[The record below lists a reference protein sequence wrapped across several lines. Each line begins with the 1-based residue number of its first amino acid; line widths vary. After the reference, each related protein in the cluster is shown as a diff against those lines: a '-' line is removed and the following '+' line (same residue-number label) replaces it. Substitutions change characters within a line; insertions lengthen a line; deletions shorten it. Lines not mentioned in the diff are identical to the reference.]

1 MANTSAI
8 FKGSRTK
15 LLTKDGLSLEAGQN
29 IKVVDGAAANA
40 VMVSDALG
48 VVALGA
54 VPAITALTG
63 EVTGTGPGSTAA
75 TVTNS
80 AVIGKV
86 LTGLTADDGAL
97 AAGDTVLGAFGKL
110 SRVPMSDASNQSL
123 SGFNATSIVGA
134 LNENRDSI
142 QNAGCS
148 GLVSWGGAGDYY
160 SYTGGTFTVLRPGV
174 GRINGKKI
182 TWAGGESVSG
192 LASNK
197 GYLIGFSAT
206 NTLSATDIS
215 TLVSSNKKAEFDLF
229 DSFYQL
235 NVAVFGIWTDGA
247 YPQIVKED
255 HPYEYSTDISVHD
268 HFKFG
273 QTFTFG
279 GALLSVL
286 TAASRT
292 IQTSGEDMLDD
303 HGLTTRIADQA
314 GSILDCFAIFQNGSG
329 IAQALAR
336 TGFTVAGV
344 TVTPTAGAVYSNN
357 GNQYTV
363 LLSTIA
369 GGAGSITTWT
379 RSGNGVPE
387 ASGVLTKVS
396 GTGDATI
403 NFSAYTIPTSITY
416 TYAPA
421 GVPTMLGTG
430 GATRYGIVAIYAS
443 KDDKQTPNTTTPLP
457 KYFQVMSN
465 TAYSGPADAA
475 NSIGTG
481 ASPVMTQFIMPS
493 EMRAIELVL
502 NGFVIIDGSPRDI
515 EPTSVNGFVNGVKT
529 VKASISTSAAG
540 GTVTATTAVNVSTTT
555 ANFNGL
561 MSSVDTQVQQA
572 LDTIDDYMA
581 VVPVSSNMTL
591 VRNRVHIVNTSAPRT
606 LAFPALVASHGD
618 IVVVKDA
625 TGTADVNNITI
636 TQSASET
643 IDGVAAS
650 YVMTVPYG
658 SLTFYSD
665 GVNRWII

>member
-86 LTGLTADDGAL
+86 LTGLTAADGAL

-110 SRVPMSDASNQSL
+110 SRVPMSDAANQSL

-134 LNENRDSI
+134 LNEDRASI
-142 QNAGCS
+142 SDAGCS
-148 GLVSWGGAGDYY
+148 GLVSWGGAGDFY
-160 SYTGGTFTVLRPGV
+160 SYTGGTFTVLRAGV

-182 TWAGGESVSG
+182 TWAGGESVAG

-197 GYLIGFSAT
+197 GYLIGFTAT
-206 NTLSATDIS
+206 NTLEAIDIS
-215 TLVSSNKKAEFDLF
+215 TLVSSNKQAEFDLF
-229 DSFYQL
+229 DAFYRASI
-235 NVAVFGIWTDGA
+235 VVFGIWTDGA

-336 TGFTVAGV
+336 TGFNVTGV
-344 TVTPTAGAVYSNN
+344 SVTPTAGAVYSNN

-363 LLSTIA
+363 FVSTLVA
-369 GGAGSITTWT
+369 GAGLIATWT
-379 RSGNGVPE
+379 STGVGIPEVSGN
-387 ASGVLTKVS
+387 LTKVS

-403 NFSAYTIPTSITY
+403 AFTSYTIPTSITY

-421 GVPTMLGTG
+421 GVPTLLGSG
-430 GATRYGIVAIYAS
+430 GGTRYGIIAIYAS
-443 KDDKQTPNTTTPLP
+443 KDDKQSPNTTTPLP
-457 KYFQVMSN
+457 KYFQIMSN
-465 TAYSGPADAA
+465 TAYGSASDAA
-475 NSIGTG
+475 NSIGSG
-481 ASPVMTQFIMPS
+481 ASPNVSQFIMPS
-493 EMRAIELVL
+493 EMRAIEIVL

-515 EPTSVNGFVNGVKT
+515 EPTNTNGFVIGVKT
-529 VKASISTSAAG
+529 VKASISTGSTG
-540 GTVTATTAVNVSTTT
+540 GSVTATTAVNVSTST
-555 ANFNGL
+555 ANFGGL
-561 MSSVDTQVQQA
+561 LSSADTQVQQA
-572 LDTIDDYMA
+572 LDSIDDYMA

-591 VRNRVHIVNTSAPRT
+591 VRNRVHIVDTSAART
-606 LAFPALVASHGD
+606 LAFPTLVASHGSMV
-618 IVVVKDA
+618 IVKDG

-636 TQSASET
+636 TQSAAET

-665 GVNRWII
+665 GVSRWII

>member
-15 LLTKDGLSLEAGQN
+15 LLTKDGLSLEAGQSV
-29 IKVVDGAAANA
+29 KVVDGAAAGA

-48 VVALGA
+48 VVTLGA

-63 EVTGTGPGSTAA
+63 EVTGTGPGSTAT

-86 LTGLTADDGAL
+86 LTGLTAADGAL

-110 SRVPMSDASNQSL
+110 SRVPMSDAANQSL

-134 LNENRDSI
+134 LNEDRASI
-142 QNAGCS
+142 SDAGCS
-148 GLVSWGGAGDYY
+148 GLVSWGGAGDFY
-160 SYTGGTFTVLRPGV
+160 SYTGGTFTVLRAGV

-182 TWAGGESVSG
+182 TWAGGENVTG

-197 GYLIGFSAT
+197 GYLIGFTAT
-206 NTLSATDIS
+206 NTLEAIDIS
-215 TLVSSNKKAEFDLF
+215 TLVSSNKQAEFDLF
-229 DSFYQL
+229 DAYYQSH
-235 NVAVFGIWTDGA
+235 VTVFGIWTDGA
-247 YPQIVKED
+247 YPQVVKED

-286 TAASRT
+286 SQASRT

-303 HGLTTRIADQA
+303 HGLTTRISDKA
-314 GSILDCFAIFQNGSG
+314 GSILDCFSIFQNGAG
-329 IAQALAR
+329 VAQALAR
-336 TGFTVAGV
+336 TGFNVTGV
-344 TVTPTAGAVYSNN
+344 SVTPTAGAVYSNN

-363 LLSTIA
+363 FVSSLVA
-369 GGAGSITTWT
+369 GAGLITTWT
-379 RSGNGVPE
+379 STGVGIPEVSGN
-387 ASGVLTKVS
+387 LTKVS

-403 NFSAYTIPTSITY
+403 AFTSYTIPTSISY

-421 GVPTMLGTG
+421 GVPTLLTSS

-457 KYFQVMSN
+457 KYFQIMSKV
-465 TAYSGPADAA
+465 AYGSAADAA

-481 ASPVMTQFIMPS
+481 LVPNVSQFVMPS

-515 EPTSVNGFVNGVKT
+515 EPTNTNGFVIGVKT
-529 VKASISTSAAG
+529 VKASISTASSG
-540 GTVTATTAVNVSTTT
+540 GSVTATTAVNVSTST
-555 ANFNGL
+555 ANFGGL
-561 MSSVDTQVQQA
+561 LSSADTQVQQA
-572 LDTIDDYMA
+572 LDSIDDYMA

-591 VRNRVHIVNTSAPRT
+591 VTNRVHIVDTSAART
-606 LAFPALVASHGD
+606 LAFPTLVASHGSMV
-618 IVVVKDA
+618 IVKDG

-636 TQSASET
+636 TQSAAET

-650 YVMTVPYG
+650 YVMTTPYG
-658 SLTFYSD
+658 ALTFYSD
-665 GVNRWII
+665 GVSRWII

>member
-1 MANTSAI
+1 
-8 FKGSRTK
+8 
-15 LLTKDGLSLEAGQN
+15 
-29 IKVVDGAAANA
+29 
-40 VMVSDALG
+40 
-48 VVALGA
+48 
-54 VPAITALTG
+54 
-63 EVTGTGPGSTAA
+63 
-75 TVTNS
+75 
-80 AVIGKV
+80 
-86 LTGLTADDGAL
+86 
-97 AAGDTVLGAFGKL
+97 
-110 SRVPMSDASNQSL
+110 
-123 SGFNATSIVGA
+123 
-134 LNENRDSI
+134 
-142 QNAGCS
+142 
-148 GLVSWGGAGDYY
+148 VSWGGAGDFY
-160 SYTGGTFTVLRPGV
+160 SYTGGTFTVLRAGV

-182 TWAGGESVSG
+182 TWAGGESVAG

-197 GYLIGFSAT
+197 GYLIGFTAT
-206 NTLSATDIS
+206 NTLEAIDIS
-215 TLVSSNKKAEFDLF
+215 TLVSSNKQAEFDLF
-229 DSFYQL
+229 DAFYRASI
-235 NVAVFGIWTDGA
+235 VVFGIWTDGA

-303 HGLTTRIADQA
+303 HGLTTRINDRA
-314 GSILDCFAIFQNGSG
+314 GNILDCFSIFQNGSG

-336 TGFTVAGV
+336 TGFNVTGV
-344 TVTPTAGAVYSNN
+344 SVTPTAGAVYSNN

-363 LLSTIA
+363 FVSTLVA
-369 GGAGSITTWT
+369 GAGLIATWT
-379 RSGNGVPE
+379 STGVGIPEVSGN
-387 ASGVLTKVS
+387 LTKVS

-403 NFSAYTIPTSITY
+403 AFTSYTIPTSITY

-421 GVPTMLGTG
+421 GVPTLLTSSGV
-430 GATRYGIVAIYAS
+430 TRYGIIAIYAS

-457 KYFQVMSN
+457 KYFQIMSN
-465 TAYSGPADAA
+465 TAYGSASDAA
-475 NSIGTG
+475 NSIGSGT
-481 ASPVMTQFIMPS
+481 SPNVSQFIMPS

-515 EPTSVNGFVNGVKT
+515 EPTNTNGFVIGVKT
-529 VKASISTSAAG
+529 VKASISTGSTG
-540 GTVTATTAVNVSTTT
+540 GAVTATTAVNVSTST
-555 ANFNGL
+555 ANFGGL
-561 MSSVDTQVQQA
+561 LSISDTQVQQA
-572 LDTIDDYMA
+572 LDSIDDYMA

-591 VRNRVHIVNTSAPRT
+591 VTNRVHIVDTSAART
-606 LAFPALVASHGD
+606 LAFPTLVASHGSMV
-618 IVVVKDA
+618 IVKDG

>member
-48 VVALGA
+48 VVTLGA

-63 EVTGTGPGSTAA
+63 EVTGTGPGSTAT

-86 LTGLTADDGAL
+86 LTGLTAADGAL

-110 SRVPMSDASNQSL
+110 SHVPMSDAANQSL

-134 LNENRDSI
+134 LNEDRASISDS
-142 QNAGCS
+142 GCS
-148 GLVSWGGAGDYY
+148 GLVSWGGAGDFY
-160 SYTGGTFTVLRPGV
+160 SYTGGTFTVLRAGV
-174 GRINGKKI
+174 GRISGKKI
-182 TWAGGESVSG
+182 TWAGGENVTG

-197 GYLIGFSAT
+197 GYLIGFTAT
-206 NTLSATDIS
+206 NTLEAIDIS
-215 TLVSSNKKAEFDLF
+215 TLVSSNKQAEFDLF
-229 DSFYQL
+229 DAFYQSH
-235 NVAVFGIWTDGA
+235 VTVFGIWTDGG
-247 YPQIVKED
+247 YPQVVKED

-286 TAASRT
+286 SSASRT

-303 HGLTTRIADQA
+303 HGLTTRIADRA
-314 GSILDCFAIFQNGSG
+314 GNILDCFSIFQNGAG

-336 TGFTVAGV
+336 TGFNVTGV
-344 TVTPTAGAVYSNN
+344 SVTPTAGAVYSNN

-363 LLSTIA
+363 FLSSLVA
-369 GGAGSITTWT
+369 GAGLITTWT
-379 RSGNGVPE
+379 STGSGLPQASGN
-387 ASGVLTKVS
+387 LTKVS

-403 NFSAYTIPTSITY
+403 AFTSYTIPTSISY

-421 GVPTMLGTG
+421 GVPTLLTSS
-430 GATRYGIVAIYAS
+430 GATRYGILAIYAS

-457 KYFQVMSN
+457 KYFQIMST
-465 TAYSGPADAA
+465 TAYGSSADAA
-475 NSIGTG
+475 NSIGSG
-481 ASPVMTQFIMPS
+481 ASPNVIQFIIPS

-502 NGFVIIDGSPRDI
+502 NGFVIIDGLPRDI
-515 EPTSVNGFVNGVKT
+515 EPTNTNGFVIGVKT
-529 VKASISTSAAG
+529 VKASISTGSTG
-540 GTVTATTAVNVSTTT
+540 GAVTATTAVNVSTST
-555 ANFNGL
+555 ANFGGL
-561 MSSVDTQVQQA
+561 LSISDTQVQQA
-572 LDTIDDYMA
+572 LDSIDDYMA

-591 VRNRVHIVNTSAPRT
+591 VTNRVHIVDTSAART
-606 LAFPALVASHGD
+606 LAFPTLVASHGS
-618 IVVVKDA
+618 IVIVKDG

-636 TQSASET
+636 TQSAAET

-665 GVNRWII
+665 GVSRWII